1 MGNSLLVIKKKKG
14 EISVLAKVLTKY
26 KNLKAR
32 QKEIETQIKEIETQ
46 LKTELKEICYE
57 TTKVGYFN
65 YIVSGGFYNVDFDF
79 ELFKKENPLIYLKYL
94 KPKQSKETCKLT
106 FGKGK

>member
-1 MGNSLLVIKKKKG
+1 MENALILKNDKG
-14 EISVLAKVLTKY
+14 ELSVAAEVLSKY
-26 KNLKAR
+26 QKLKEQ
-32 QKEIETQIKEIETQ
+32 QKEIETQVKEIETQ
-46 LKTELKEICYE
+46 LKSELKEICFE
-57 TTKVGYFN
+57 TTKVGNFN

-79 ELFKKENPLIYLKYL
+79 ESFKKENPLLYLKYL

>member
-1 MGNSLLVIKKKKG
+1 MENSLLVIENGK
-14 EISVLAKVLTKY
+14 ISVVAEALSKY
-26 KNLKAR
+26 QKLKEQ
-32 QKEIETQIKEIETQ
+32 QKEIETQVKEIETQ

-57 TTKVGYFN
+57 TTKVGNFN

-79 ELFKKENPLIYLKYL
+79 ESFKKENPLLYLKYL